1 MKKKFIAVSMVLGA
15 LALSSTTLTSCV
27 DDNESASVTAIRD
40 AKAAQLTALAN
51 YQQAQADAEKIVAE
65 AEAAIRNADAKAQ
78 EIANELQNLELEKAK
93 ATLETDIAAAQAKAE
108 AALKENQVA
117 LEKAKASLILAA
129 DQADAMTK
137 VKINN
142 LLEAADAIMNGGE
155 YKVMNLL
162 YTNENYNNYNY
173 QAPNYEDAWETITI
187 SVANSIN
194 GYKEAANGEPEQKG
208 LSLQLI
214 EKKSEKTKAEY
225 DLTDVKLKIAEAVRE
240 KQIDLATQEAL
251 LAEYQKY
258 SNEDLEAA
266 QKIANEASNK
276 ATELLQPKNEAWKL
290 YYNDQ
295 SVSTAWT
302 NVQATEVESFYNLSD
317 NMSKYGP
324 NGSVAKAINF
334 ENPESETVIVKY
346 DDGTV
351 GEHTISYNY
360 QITVNSEAIDAAIL
374 NEERNIELYKQQV
387 ADAKE
392 DETNGKKDDAQV
404 TVYYDESKTVV
415 LYQGTYKALND
426 AIKAAQEAWEEDKGN
441 QTLLDNFKT
450 LEGYKATYEAD
461 LAKAVTDAED
471 DQKGAEEELQALKD
485 LKTMLTGEAYTTY
498 TTVYKAYVDAEK
510 AIADVYVA
518 YLKAEHNYS
527 VQNQLANNLTTM
539 LANYTDWAELIS
551 KQEVTINQT
560 KKEIAAM
567 TSNGTS
573 DPTKVDP
580 SDSSKNGYTEAQKQ
594 AYIDAL
600 DAEIKRLEK
609 EISIKETMY
618 QNYMD
623 QVEALLQGEEAPAP
637 ETPAEGE
644 ETPAE

>member
-40 AKAAQLTALAN
+40 AKAQQLTALAN
-51 YQQAQADAEKIVAE
+51 YQQAQADAKKIVAE

-117 LEKAKASLILAA
+117 LEKAKAALILAA

-173 QAPNYEDAWETITI
+173 QDPNYEDAWETITI

-276 ATELLQPKNEAWKL
+276 ATELLQPKNEAWNL
-290 YYNDQ
+290 YYNDK

-302 NVQATEVESFYNLSD
+302 NVQATEVAKFYNLS
-317 NMSKYGP
+317 NNINKYGP
-324 NGSVAKAINF
+324 NGSIAKAINY
-334 ENPESETVIVKY
+334 EEPESETVIVKY

-351 GEHTISYNY
+351 GEHTISYADHE

-404 TVYYDESKTVV
+404 TVYDEDNTVV
-415 LYQGTYKALND
+415 LYQGTYKDLND
-426 AIKAAQEAWEEDKGN
+426 AIKVAQEAWEEDKGN

-461 LAKAVTDAED
+461 LAKAVTDAEE

-498 TTVYKAYVDAEK
+498 TTVYKAYVDAKK
-510 AIADVYVA
+510 AIADAYVA
-518 YLKAEHNYS
+518 YLKADHNWS

-539 LANYTDWAELIS
+539 LANYTDWAGLIS
-551 KQEVTINQT
+551 AQEVTINQT

-573 DPTKVDP
+573 DPDKVNP
-580 SDSSKNGYTEAQKQ
+580 SDGSKGYTEAQKQ